1 MLSFTANEI
10 AGLVGQYFWPFCRIA
25 AMIMVAPV
33 FSTSFIPMPMRVLLS
48 VALTVAVAPLLD
60 AVPAVEVLSMQGVL
74 IIVQQVLIG
83 LTIGFLVQLIFD
95 AVVIAGQTIAMSMG
109 LGFAFMADPQ
119 RGVSV
124 PIVGQFLFV
133 MAILLYLA
141 MDGHLMLI
149 QVMVESFRG
158 MPIGGDGMV
167 RDDFW
172 TVVQFGSEMFSGA
185 AQIAL
190 PPVVALQTVL
200 IAFGVMSRAAPAMN
214 LFAVGFPAAMMLGF
228 LILMVTLPFMQ
239 PAIISLLESALDT
252 VRNIVAAA

>member
-1 MLSFTANEI
+1 MLTFTAAEI
-10 AGLVGQYFWPFCRIA
+10 GGLVGQYFWPFCRIA
-25 AMIMVAPV
+25 GMIMVAPV
-33 FSTSFIPMPMRVLLS
+33 FATSFIPVSMRVLFA
-48 VALTVAVAPLLD
+48 VALTVAVSPIVET
-60 AVPAVEVLSMQGVL
+60 VPAVEVLSFQGLL
-74 IIVQQVLIG
+74 ITVQQVLIG
-83 LTIGFLVQLIFD
+83 VTMGFLVQMIFD

-124 PIVGQFLFV
+124 PLVGQFLFI

-149 QVMVESFRG
+149 QVLVDSFRG
-158 MPIGGDGMV
+158 MPIGGGGLV

-172 TVVQFGSEMFSGA
+172 TVVQFGSEMFKGA
-185 AQIAL
+185 VQIAL
-190 PPVVALQTVL
+190 PAVVALQTVL

-228 LILMVTLPFMQ
+228 IILLVTLPFMQ
-239 PAIISLLESALDT
+239 PAIVDLLEAAFEA
-252 VRNIVAAA
+252 VRNMVAAA